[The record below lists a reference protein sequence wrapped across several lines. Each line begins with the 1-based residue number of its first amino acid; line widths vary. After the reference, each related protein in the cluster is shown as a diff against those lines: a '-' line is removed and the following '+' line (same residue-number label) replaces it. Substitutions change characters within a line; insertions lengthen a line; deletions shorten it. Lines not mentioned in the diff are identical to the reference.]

1 MACKQI
7 GSNDVAICQKTRGT
21 IWPILACVCATG
33 MRSDL
38 RPLHAHAHTHLA
50 DLHTYAGVP
59 RGDED
64 CVIGGTTSRNDR
76 FEEDRPI
83 QRCSFPFVSYAKGV
97 KDEGCDETW
106 QIYTG

>member
-1 MACKQI
+1 MADPCLCLCDGDEI
-7 GSNDVAICQKTRGT
+7 RSAATSRTRT
-21 IWPILACVCATG
+21 
-33 MRSDL
+33 
-38 RPLHAHAHTHLA
+38 HTHLA

-76 FEEDRPI
+76 FEEDRSI